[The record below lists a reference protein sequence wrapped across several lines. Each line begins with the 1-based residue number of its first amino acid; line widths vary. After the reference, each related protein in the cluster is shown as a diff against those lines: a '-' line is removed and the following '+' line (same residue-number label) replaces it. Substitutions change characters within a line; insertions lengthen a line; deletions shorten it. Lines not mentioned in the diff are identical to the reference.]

1 MDTVTKV
8 MPAANVSAS
17 VLEGARVPEIEPVPE
32 AVASPG
38 VVVDEA
44 PADNQ
49 RNKKIILLSDGT
61 GNSERSPFKTNV
73 WRTYQALR
81 LAPGR
86 QIARYDDGV
95 GTSRIKPLA
104 MLGGAFGWG
113 LKRGVID
120 LYKFLCRAY
129 EEGDEIYAFGF
140 SRGAFTIRVLIG
152 LITSQDLVPARHD
165 DGSNI
170 SEEELTRRATAAYRV
185 YRNES
190 FRAPLAQLGR
200 FMRDAFLKLRD
211 EVLLGLRPYTK
222 EDNTPI
228 TDIRFL
234 GLWDTV
240 DAYGLPIRELKNAV
254 DRFIWPLSFRGL
266 ELSDKVRC
274 ARHAL
279 SLDDERATF
288 HPLMWDER
296 GEAEK
301 AKAGLVPENRIQ
313 QLWFAGAHANV
324 GGGYPDDSLAYVPLL
339 WILEEAQ
346 KAGLEFEDE
355 LLRVYRAFANLYG
368 KIYDSRSGLASFY
381 RYSPRRVDRWPE
393 AAYTSRA
400 LVAWTVFERIR
411 QGRYAPIAIHG
422 PIQCVS
428 GPDASDIE
436 ERRYN
441 SEAMELVLDTV
452 WWRCISYW
460 TLLFSSALI
469 LGFPWLAS
477 IFSSPDDE
485 HWGEV
490 LNGFFIFSLLKL
502 VAPAFAGRWIDAFAQ
517 HPLYALAFLA
527 FGGAAF
533 FWGSQLRDLVIDR
546 ARFAWQTDYAAP
558 IDRARWLREATRHPS
573 SVRRPRSHTARGFPL
588 GGSDMALRI
597 ARFFRANGRTRAV
610 QTFVVKQAIPFFFIL
625 LICLT
630 GFYAVNWLAFAAVS
644 AAGKVCA
651 PTDASKL
658 ISPNPG
664 AIEKPRFD
672 FDIANSCFATGI
684 RLAAGA
690 KYRITFS
697 QPTDWHDG
705 TIDVAELP
713 VRLPNGETRPRLPTE
728 GYGTFET
735 GVPRYMLAGVPMLRV
750 AGENWLKPI
759 ARLGLY
765 GHEEYPL
772 GPHST
777 LIEPQRTGELF
788 LYVNDAVIGV
798 PGLWDIFYP
807 NNRGSVTV
815 EIQAIEPPR
824 SD

>member
-1 MDTVTKV
+1 
-8 MPAANVSAS
+8 
-17 VLEGARVPEIEPVPE
+17 
-32 AVASPG
+32 
-38 VVVDEA
+38 
-44 PADNQ
+44 
-49 RNKKIILLSDGT
+49 LSDGT

-73 WRTYQALR
+73 WRTYQALK

-129 EEGDEIYAFGF
+129 EESDEIYGFGF

-152 LITSQDLVPARHD
+152 LIASQGLVPARHE

-170 SEEELTRRATAAYRV
+170 SEEELIRRAAAAYRA

-200 FMRDAFLKLRD
+200 LVRDACLKLRD

-222 EDNTPI
+222 EENIPI
-228 TDIRFL
+228 KSIRFL

-266 ELSDKVRC
+266 ELSDKVKC

-288 HPLMWDER
+288 HPLIWDER
-296 GEAEK
+296 RETQK
-301 AKAGLVPENRIQ
+301 AKAGLVPANRIQ
-313 QLWFAGAHANV
+313 QVWFAGAHANV

-346 KAGLEFEDE
+346 KAGLEFEGE
-355 LLRVYRAFANLYG
+355 LLRVYRAAANLYG
-368 KIYDSRSGLASFY
+368 KVYDSRSGLASFY

-393 AAYTSRA
+393 HAYTSHA
-400 LVAWTVFERIR
+400 LVAWTVFERIK
-411 QGRYAPIAIHG
+411 QGRYAPISIHG
-422 PIQCVS
+422 PIQSVN
-428 GPDASDIE
+428 GTDINNVD
-436 ERRYN
+436 ERLYN
-441 SEAMELVLDTV
+441 NEAMELVLDTV
-452 WWRCISYW
+452 WWRRISYW
-460 TLLFSSALI
+460 TLLFFSAAI

-485 HWGEV
+485 HLGEV

-517 HPLYALAFLA
+517 HPLIALGFLIFA
-527 FGGAAF
+527 GAAF
-533 FWGSQLRDLVIDR
+533 FWGLQLRALVVDR
-546 ARFAWQTDYAAP
+546 ARFAWQTDHAAP
-558 IDRARWLREATRHPS
+558 IDPARWLREATRHPS
-573 SVRRPRSHTARGFPL
+573 SVKRPQLHTGRSFPL
-588 GGSDMALRI
+588 GGSNAELKI
-597 ARFFRANGRTRAV
+597 ARFFRTNRRARRV
-610 QTFVVKQAIPFFFIL
+610 QTFLIKQMIPFFFIAL
-625 LICLT
+625 VCLA
-630 GFYAVNWLAFAAVS
+630 GFYAMNWFAFAVVS
-644 AAGKVCA
+644 AAGGVCA
-651 PTDASKL
+651 PTDPAKL
-658 ISPNPG
+658 VSLEPG
-664 AIEKPRFD
+664 DVKPLR
-672 FDIANSCFATGI
+672 FDIADPCFATGI
-684 RLAAGA
+684 RLTAGA

-697 QPTDWHDG
+697 DPTDWHDG
-705 TIDVAELP
+705 AIDLP
-713 VRLPNGETRPRLPTE
+713 VRQPNGQTRPRLPTE
-728 GYGTFET
+728 GYATFDK
-735 GVPRYMLAGVPMLRV
+735 GVPLYLLAGVPMLRV

-759 ARLGLY
+759 ARIGVY
-765 GHEEYPL
+765 GREEYPL

-777 LIEPQRTGELF
+777 LIVPQRTNELF
-788 LYVNDAVIGV
+788 LYVNNAVL
-798 PGLWDIFYP
+798 GLPELWRILYP
-807 NNRGSVTV
+807 NNSGSVTV
-815 EIQAIEPPR
+815 EIHATEAPPA
-824 SD
+824 S